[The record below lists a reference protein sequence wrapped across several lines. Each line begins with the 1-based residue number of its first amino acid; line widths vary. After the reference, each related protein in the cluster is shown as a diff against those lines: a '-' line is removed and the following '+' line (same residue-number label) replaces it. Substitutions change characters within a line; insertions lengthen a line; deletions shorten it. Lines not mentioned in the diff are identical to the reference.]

1 MGGRGASSETSTK
14 IASYESLTSL
24 RSQKGM
30 TSISFDK
37 TITISD
43 GKYVPQTYNVS
54 KGFDRISQFNEAVA
68 EVDKGMLEKR
78 EKQLKE
84 MGFKIKSRTSYSKND
99 PPYKR
104 ILLHIKK

>member
-1 MGGRGASSETSTK
+1 
-14 IASYESLTSL
+14 
-24 RSQKGM
+24 M

-43 GKYVPQTYNVS
+43 GKYVPQTYNVN
-54 KGFDRISQFNEAVA
+54 KGFDRISQFNEAIA

>member
-1 MGGRGASSETSTK
+1 MVDGASSETSTK
-14 IASYESLTSL
+14 TASYESLTSL
-24 RSQKGM
+24 RSQRGM
-30 TSISFDK
+30 ASISFDK

-43 GKYVPQTYNVS
+43 GKYAPQTYNVS
-54 KGFDRISQFNEAVA
+54 KGFDRISQFKEAVA

>member
-1 MGGRGASSETSTK
+1 MVDGASSETSTK
-14 IASYESLTSL
+14 IASFESLARL
-24 RSQKGM
+24 RVERGM
-30 TSISFDK
+30 PSIHFDK
-37 TITISD
+37 STTISD
-43 GKYVPQTYNVS
+43 GIHIPQTYNVS